1 MTKEFFEMQCQRALA
16 YYEKVGIV
24 LTEEEKRN
32 IEVLDFDI
40 GIPNDVGLQLLTYIN
55 TEKVCAKE
63 MVLFPYQTCPQHIH
77 VPTNGMPG
85 KEETFR
91 CRYGKVF
98 LYVPGDGN
106 PEDIQA
112 RLPGTDVNVFH
123 EIVLCPG
130 EQYTLLPE
138 TWHWFQA
145 GPEGAVISEFSTR
158 STDET
163 DRFIDPR
170 LIREPIFRD

>member
-1 MTKEFFEMQCQRALA
+1 MTKDLYEAQRNRALT
-16 YYEKVGIV
+16 YFEKTGIV
-24 LTEEEKRN
+24 VTEEEKEH

-40 GIPNDVGLQLLTYIN
+40 GIPNDVGLQLLTYLN
-55 TEKVCAKE
+55 TENVCAKE
-63 MVLFPYQTCPQHIH
+63 MVLFPFQTCPQHIH
-77 VPTNGMPG
+77 IPTNGRPG

-98 LYVPGDGN
+98 LYVPGEGHPD
-106 PEDIQA
+106 EIQA
-112 RLPGTDVNVFH
+112 HLPQTDITVFH
-123 EIVLCPG
+123 EIVLLPG

-145 GPEGAVISEFSTR
+145 GPEGAVISEFSTQ

-163 DRFIDPR
+163 DQFIDPR
-170 LIREPIFRD
+170 LIRKPIFRD

>member
-85 KEETFR
+85 KEET
-91 CRYGKVF
+91 K
-98 LYVPGDGN
+98 
-106 PEDIQA
+106 
-112 RLPGTDVNVFH
+112 
-123 EIVLCPG
+123 
-130 EQYTLLPE
+130 
-138 TWHWFQA
+138 
-145 GPEGAVISEFSTR
+145 
-158 STDET
+158 
-163 DRFIDPR
+163 
-170 LIREPIFRD
+170 